1 MVALSPWKSFS
12 FIAELCQSW
21 RGEERRG
28 ESQFYLFVISDESD
42 GLQSYCGQI
51 VGEDSRT
58 IR

>member
-1 MVALSPWKSFS
+1 MAVILIHSRVVS
-12 FIAELCQSW
+12 ELER